1 LLTILSSRDS
11 DAATLDEAVGIMQ
24 EAGSI
29 EFANTYAETLVL
41 DAKGALEAELPQ
53 SRARDLLASMA
64 DFFIKRN
71 S

>member
-1 LLTILSSRDS
+1 
-11 DAATLDEAVGIMQ
+11 MQ